1 MLKVRHSDGIIK
13 EGVFFVIPQRIAIF
27 AAVNE
32 IEDGWSPI
40 FCYMSMKKE
49 EIIQAVETAVQERGC
64 FIVEVTVNAMND
76 VEIVIEKE
84 EGIVDWD
91 DCAAIDA
98 VVHAAFDQD
107 VEDYSLTVSSAGL
120 DRPFKVFRQF
130 LKAVGQKVDVK
141 FKGGRRLVATLAAAT
156 EDAVTL
162 QYTALEAVEGKK
174 KKEKVD
180 HEETY
185 SLADINSVT
194 PYIDFK

>member
-1 MLKVRHSDGIIK
+1 ML
-13 EGVFFVIPQRIAIF
+13 IF

-32 IEDGWSPI
+32 IEDARSPI
-40 FCYMSMKKE
+40 FCYIRFPVKPGMTEGKTGITEERMKKE
-49 EIIQAVETAVQERGC
+49 EIIQAVDAAVQERGC
-64 FIVEVTVNAMND
+64 FIVDVTVNAMND

-107 VEDYSLTVSSAGL
+107 AEDYALTVSSAGL
-120 DRPFKVFRQF
+120 DRPFKVYRQF
-130 LKAVGQKVDVK
+130 LKAVGSKVDVK
-141 FKGGRRLVATLAAAT
+141 FKGGRRLVATLTAAS
-156 EDAVTL
+156 EDSVTL

-180 HEETY
+180 HEETCP
-185 SLADINSVT
+185 LADINSVT